1 MSRGTPKKPGKSPS
15 KPPRQGRRREPE
27 GNVEVTPINP
37 PAVGGGGIQR
47 GDGPPKGP
55 KKK

>member
-1 MSRGTPKKPGKSPS
+1 MTRSTPKKSQ
-15 KPPRQGRRREPE
+15 KPPEEPPRKGRRREDA
-27 GNVEVTPINP
+27 GEVGVKAINP

-47 GDGPPKGP
+47 GEGP

>member
-1 MSRGTPKKPGKSPS
+1 MSRSTPKKPV
-15 KPPRQGRRREPE
+15 KPPPGPPRKGRPREPE
-27 GNVEVTPINP
+27 DNVSVTPINP

-47 GDGPPKGP
+47 GIGPGGP

>member
-1 MSRGTPKKPGKSPS
+1 MSRSTPKKPGKPPQA
-15 KPPRQGRRREPE
+15 PPRKVRRREPE

-37 PAVGGGGIQR
+37 PAVGGGGIPR
-47 GDGPPKGP
+47 GDGPRGP